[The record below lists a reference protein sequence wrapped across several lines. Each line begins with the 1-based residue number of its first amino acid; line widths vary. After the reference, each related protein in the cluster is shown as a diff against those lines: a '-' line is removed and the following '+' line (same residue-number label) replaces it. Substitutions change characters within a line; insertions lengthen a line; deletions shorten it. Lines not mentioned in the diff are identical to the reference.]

1 MMNQNNGKA
10 LFKVSALAL
19 AVAGTTLLAACNN
32 SDNNTTS
39 DTTSTMDTDTQALT
53 RLATVPLG
61 AEITG
66 LFATEEGD
74 LFFNVQHPSSSN
86 TVSDADGKVFT
97 AGTVGVIRDAD
108 FSSADLA
115 FDAVEVPSGD
125 DQQLVRTA
133 VGSYNVIAQNGD
145 QWAGAPTGSLGAIST
160 ADGSSVIK
168 VSNDP
173 DFNAFISTGT
183 NEGYL
188 FTNWEDRPGGM
199 SRLKIRKL
207 DSGDWSVVDN
217 DVMMVDFSSVDGTW
231 VNCFGTLSPWMTPLT
246 SEELY
251 FDDTSDWN
259 NPGYTY
265 ISDVEALQTYLG
277 GTYPNPYN
285 YGFIV
290 EIQNPTTATPT
301 PVKMRAMGRFSH
313 ENSVVMPD
321 KKTAY
326 MSDDGTGTIFFKF
339 VADTA
344 EDLSAG
350 TLYAAKVTQ
359 DSTTDPAK
367 AGFDIQWVELGHGDN
382 ATINGWIANY
392 DGIDQS
398 NYSAGST
405 SYISD
410 AEINDW
416 AESKLQQDLDSSGT
430 IAANPF
436 GDDRVAFLE
445 TRKAAAAL
453 GATAEFRK
461 MEGVNI
467 NLAGAADGSVPYAYM
482 SMSEF
487 NKTMSDGTGA
497 IQLDPTNAD
506 CGAVYQ
512 MALGTDFNITRMEP
526 VLVGGPYDG
535 TATTNTCAVD
545 NVANPDNLL
554 VLNDGRVVVGEDSGE
569 HENNM
574 LWLLDPE
581 L

>member
-66 LFATEEGD
+66 LFTTEEGD

-290 EIQNPTTATPT
+290 EIQDPTTATPT

-359 DSTTDPAK
+359 DSTTDPTK

-392 DGIDQS
+392 DGIDQGS
-398 NYSAGST
+398 YSAGST

-410 AEINDW
+410 TEINDW
-416 AESKLQQDLDSSGT
+416 AESKLQQDLDSSGS

-512 MALGTDFNITRMEP
+512 MALGTNFNITRMEP

-535 TATTNTCAVD
+535 TATANTCSVD

-574 LWLLDPE
+574 LWLLNPE

>member
-1 MMNQNNGKA
+1 MNQNNGKA

-66 LFATEEGD
+66 LFTTEEGD

-290 EIQNPTTATPT
+290 EIQDPTTATPT

-359 DSTTDPAK
+359 DSTTDPTK

-392 DGIDQS
+392 DGIDQGS
-398 NYSAGST
+398 YSAGST

-410 AEINDW
+410 TEINDW
-416 AESKLQQDLDSSGT
+416 AESKLQQDLDSSGS

-512 MALGTDFNITRMEP
+512 MALGTNFNITRMEP

-535 TATTNTCAVD
+535 TATANTCSVD

-574 LWLLDPE
+574 LWLLNPE

>member
-321 KKTAY
+321 EKTVY

-344 EDLSAG
+344 KDLSAG
-350 TLYAAKVTQ
+350 TLYAASVTQ
-359 DSTTDPAK
+359 DSTTDPAA

>member
-66 LFATEEGD
+66 LFTTEEGD